1 MKKSFCELLQQY
13 YPEPSEAED
22 FYSTFIA
29 NCVFNSFLSYIAIML
44 NVLTI
49 HAIRK
54 TSSLPKT
61 LKILLLGV
69 LPFLMLVL
77 VYQSSHFTRYFWSSG
92 YNKTIPAVTRPR
104 RFTSLHI
111 YSFSNVAAVSVDR
124 FLDIHLHLHLTSV
137 LLLWLSQYAF
147 LVYLFLFQ
155 YCGFHSMFTHFL
167 SQLLGFLVFVLQP

>member
-1 MKKSFCELLQQY
+1 MSSQRILPSFPIVLAKELIRGAEEENCNVRETVDMSNASWFKESRVVMKKSFCELLQQY

-77 VYQSSHFTRYFWSSG
+77 VY
-92 YNKTIPAVTRPR
+92 
-104 RFTSLHI
+104 
-111 YSFSNVAAVSVDR
+111 
-124 FLDIHLHLHLTSV
+124 
-137 LLLWLSQYAF
+137 
-147 LVYLFLFQ
+147 
-155 YCGFHSMFTHFL
+155 
-167 SQLLGFLVFVLQP
+167 

>member
-77 VYQSSHFTRYFWSSG
+77 VY
-92 YNKTIPAVTRPR
+92 
-104 RFTSLHI
+104 
-111 YSFSNVAAVSVDR
+111 
-124 FLDIHLHLHLTSV
+124 
-137 LLLWLSQYAF
+137 
-147 LVYLFLFQ
+147 
-155 YCGFHSMFTHFL
+155 
-167 SQLLGFLVFVLQP
+167 